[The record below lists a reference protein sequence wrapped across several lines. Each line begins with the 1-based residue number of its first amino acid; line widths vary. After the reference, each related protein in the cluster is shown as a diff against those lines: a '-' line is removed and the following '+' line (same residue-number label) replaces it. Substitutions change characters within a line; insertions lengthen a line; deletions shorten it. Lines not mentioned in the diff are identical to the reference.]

1 MLAAKGFIS
10 RDEYANFRQLH
21 SILQGHPDAKK
32 VPGVDASTG
41 SLGQGVSIAVG
52 MALGAKHLGKDTKVF
67 ALVGDGESQEGQIW
81 EAYMAAAHYKLDNLT
96 VIIDNNGLQIDGSN
110 DQVMSLGD
118 LGAKLRAFGR
128 QRSRRGG
135 GRALEADDARQ
146 AQGDPRP
153 HGQGQGRFVHG
164 KSSRLAR
171 QGAQRR
177 AARSGFEGIGGLTNM
192 ADKIATRQA
201 YGEALIELV
210 EKNDKVVVLD
220 ADLANATQTCKVAK
234 AHPEKF
240 YNFGIAE
247 ANMVDAA
254 AGMSTMGLV
263 PFCSTF
269 AMFAAGRAYE
279 QIRNSVAYPH
289 FNVKICA
296 THAGVSVGEDGGSHQ
311 CIEDLALMRV
321 IPGMTVLC
329 PADANE
335 AKAATMAI
343 ADFDGPVY
351 MRLARLATPVFE
363 GDMVK
368 PFVLGKANVLREG
381 KDVAIFATGLMVN
394 ESLMAAEALAKDGI
408 DAAVINVHTIK
419 PIDAECVTA
428 WAEKCGKVIT
438 VEEHSVIGG
447 LGDAV
452 ADVLMGK
459 VNCKFHKIGVNDRF
473 GQSGKA
479 ADVLR
484 EYGLTAD
491 QIAATIKA
499 NI

>member
-1 MLAAKGFIS
+1 M
-10 RDEYANFRQLH
+10 R
-21 SILQGHPDAKK
+21 
-32 VPGVDASTG
+32 V
-41 SLGQGVSIAVG
+41 
-52 MALGAKHLGKDTKVF
+52 
-67 ALVGDGESQEGQIW
+67 
-81 EAYMAAAHYKLDNLT
+81 
-96 VIIDNNGLQIDGSN
+96 
-110 DQVMSLGD
+110 
-118 LGAKLRAFGR
+118 
-128 QRSRRGG
+128 
-135 GRALEADDARQ
+135 
-146 AQGDPRP
+146 
-153 HGQGQGRFVHG
+153 
-164 KSSRLAR
+164 
-171 QGAQRR
+171 
-177 AARSGFEGIGGLTNM
+177 
-192 ADKIATRQA
+192 A
-201 YGEALIELV
+201 YGEALRDIGGLNE
-210 EKNDKVVVLD
+210 KVVVCD
-220 ADLANATQTCKVAK
+220 ADLAHATMTNIFAEKY
-234 AHPEKF
+234 PERF
-240 YNFGIAE
+240 FNFGIAE
-247 ANMVDAA
+247 ANMTCAA
-254 AGMSTMGLV
+254 AGMAHSGLI
-263 PFCSTF
+263 PFISTF
-269 AMFAAGRAYE
+269 ALFGTGRAYE
-279 QIRNSVAYPH
+279 QIRNSIAYVNA
-289 FNVKICA
+289 NVKVACS
-296 THAGVSVGEDGGSHQ
+296 HSGLCVGEDGGSHQ

-321 IPGMTVLC
+321 IPGMTVIC

-381 KDVAIFATGLMVN
+381 KDVVIFATGLMVN
-394 ESLMAAEALAKDGI
+394 ESLLAADELAKDGI

-459 VNCKFHKIGVNDRF
+459 VNCKFHKIGVNDQF

>member
-1 MLAAKGFIS
+1 
-10 RDEYANFRQLH
+10 
-21 SILQGHPDAKK
+21 
-32 VPGVDASTG
+32 
-41 SLGQGVSIAVG
+41 
-52 MALGAKHLGKDTKVF
+52 
-67 ALVGDGESQEGQIW
+67 
-81 EAYMAAAHYKLDNLT
+81 
-96 VIIDNNGLQIDGSN
+96 
-110 DQVMSLGD
+110 MS
-118 LGAKLRAFGR
+118 
-128 QRSRRGG
+128 
-135 GRALEADDARQ
+135 E
-146 AQGDPRP
+146 
-153 HGQGQGRFVHG
+153 
-164 KSSRLAR
+164 
-171 QGAQRR
+171 
-177 AARSGFEGIGGLTNM
+177 
-192 ADKIATRQA
+192 KIATREA
-201 YGEALIELV
+201 YGKALV
-210 EKNDKVVVLD
+210 ELGAANDKIVVLD
-220 ADLANATQTCKVAK
+220 ADLAGATMTKYFK
-234 AHPEKF
+234 AAYPDRF
-240 YNFGIAE
+240 FDCGIAE
-247 ANMVDAA
+247 CNMMDIG
-254 AGMSTMGLV
+254 AGLSTMGLI

-269 AMFAAGRAYE
+269 AMFGAGRAYE

-363 GDMVK
+363 GNMVK

-459 VNCKFHKIGVNDRF
+459 VNCKFHKIGVNDQF